1 MPEANRLEDANL
13 IERTRRGDV
22 RAYEELVRKYQEV
35 AFRSAYVITKDP
47 AEAEEATQEA
57 FVKAYYALYRFRGD
71 ASFRSWLLRIVANE
85 SYDRVRAAKRRT
97 NLRDRTA
104 WEQEVNGRL
113 EKSPEREL
121 LIAERR
127 LMLLQAL
134 AELRVE
140 DRVIVTY
147 RYFLD
152 MTEKEIAEVLDCP
165 RGTVKSRLSRAIKK
179 LRRRMEGKLPGSG
192 QTADIE
198 RELGNE

>member
-1 MPEANRLEDANL
+1 LEDANL
-13 IERTRRGDV
+13 IERARRGDV

-35 AFRSAYVITKDP
+35 AFRSAYIITKDP

-57 FVKAYYALYRFRGD
+57 FVKAYYALHRFRGD
-71 ASFRSWLLRIVANE
+71 ASFRSWLLRIVVNE
-85 SYDRVRAAKRRT
+85 SHNRIRAAKRRT

-104 WEQEVNGRL
+104 WEQEVDGRL

-121 LIAERR
+121 LTAERR
-127 LMLLQAL
+127 LILLQAL

-140 DRVIVTY
+140 DRIIVAH

-152 MTEKEIAEVLDCP
+152 MTEKEIAEMLDCP

-179 LRRRMEGKLPGSG
+179 LRRRMEGKLSDSG